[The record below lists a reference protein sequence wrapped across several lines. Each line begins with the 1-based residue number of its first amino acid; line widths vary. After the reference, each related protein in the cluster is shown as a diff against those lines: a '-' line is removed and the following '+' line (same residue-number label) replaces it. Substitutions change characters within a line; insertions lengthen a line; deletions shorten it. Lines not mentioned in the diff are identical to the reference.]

1 MGRVNTWT
9 AFSMLGAVVMGGGLF
24 LAPFAQARGSLPR
37 EDAQVLFARARRAAA
52 AGNFS
57 ETLQI
62 AGSGERFGL
71 GAGEGRRRLVN
82 FYDHSPRDW
91 RIQVLTPAGAVLADA
106 ACVHGAITADG
117 FQSTAAVTAPRGFG
131 GAVSWIIPQVH
142 EARDWQSK
150 VRQTALAG
158 VPAYQVTLA
167 RPAVRSP
174 FSAIVYW
181 FHAATGQPMGA
192 AFYRAGRMVFEAKAV
207 AYSAGNPGAAVKPA
221 SGAAQGVSAALEAF
235 PVPARFGPL
244 PRTSVERRGSQE
256 MVRYGRGISQVMVT
270 VSAGTAAGT
279 PAWRFTEPVSGFPGY
294 TGMTDGLWS
303 ALALRHGAYAITV
316 VSDRD
321 LAVLARWARQAFG
334 APS

>member
-37 EDAQVLFARARRAAA
+37 EDAQVLFARARRAA
-52 AGNFS
+52 GNFS
-57 ETLQI
+57 QTLQM
-62 AGSGERFGL
+62 AGTGARSGL

-91 RIQVLTPAGAVLADA
+91 RIQVLTPAGAD
-106 ACVHGAITADG
+106 
-117 FQSTAAVTAPRGFG
+117 VTAPRGFWG
-131 GAVSWIIPQVH
+131 PVSWIIPQVH
-142 EARDWQSK
+142 EARDWPSK

-174 FSAIVYW
+174 FSAIAYW
-181 FHAATGQPMGA
+181 FHAATGQPVGA

-207 AYSAGNPGAAVKPA
+207 VYSAGNPGAAVKPA

-244 PRTSVERRGSQE
+244 PRTSVERAGSQE
-256 MVRYGRGISQVMVT
+256 MVRYGRGISQVVVT

-303 ALALRHGAYAITV
+303 TLALRQGAYAITV

-321 LAVLARWARQAFG
+321 LAVLARWARQAFAG
-334 APS
+334 PS

>member
-37 EDAQVLFARARRAAA
+37 EDAQVLFARARRVAA

-62 AGSGERFGL
+62 AGTGARSGL

-91 RIQVLTPAGAVLADA
+91 RIQVMAPAG
-106 ACVHGAITADG
+106 
-117 FQSTAAVTAPRGFG
+117 AVTAPRGFWG
-131 GAVSWIIPQVH
+131 PVGRVIPQIH

-150 VRQTALAG
+150 VRQSALAG
-158 VPAYQVTLA
+158 VPAYQVTLD

-174 FSAIVYW
+174 FSAIAHW
-181 FHAATGQPMGA
+181 FHAATGQPVGA
-192 AFYRAGRMVFEAKAV
+192 AFYGAGRMVFEAKAV
-207 AYSAGNPGAAVKPA
+207 VYSAGNPGAAVHPA

-244 PRTSVERRGSQE
+244 PRTSVERAGSQE
-256 MVRYGRGISQVMVT
+256 MVRYGRGISQVVVT

-303 ALALRHGAYAITV
+303 TLALRQGAYDVTV

-321 LAVLARWARQAFG
+321 LAVLARWARQAFAG
-334 APS
+334 PS